1 MTPIDDKA
9 RAEMQAQYRFLV
21 INLCRIIGAILL
33 VLGLAVI
40 ARETFESPRRPDICC
55 FWSACST
62 FSSCLYSCPKDG
74 KVSLIYEA
82 VLERGYA

>member
-40 ARETFESPRRPDICC
+40 ARETFGIPKAAGYLLFLVGMLNFLLLPVFLSKRWKSKPD
-55 FWSACST
+55 
-62 FSSCLYSCPKDG
+62 L
-74 KVSLIYEA
+74 
-82 VLERGYA
+82 